1 MHTTHTTCL
10 RCLSS
15 HVFYNFVD
23 CVVHHVNTPRGP
35 LNQCEHWRE
44 VGGSSQNK
52 MTDEPS
58 DVSEVAN
65 NTLDVPEQ
73 VPGKKRDAAHNKRD
87 ASVLEKLKTLSVEDI
102 VLDETKTQILSIAGV
117 NYLSLSAKV
126 QLHFCQEMGIM
137 VLNKKR
143 KKEEIMELIL
153 NHISG

>member
-1 MHTTHTTCL
+1 MVC
-10 RCLSS
+10 R
-15 HVFYNFVD
+15 
-23 CVVHHVNTPRGP
+23 VNAPCGP

-44 VGGSSQNK
+44 VGGSSQYK

-65 NTLDVPEQ
+65 NSSDVPEQ

-117 NYLSLSAKV
+117 DYLSLSA
-126 QLHFCQEMGIM
+126 FG
-137 VLNKKR
+137 ND
-143 KKEEIMELIL
+143 EIA
-153 NHISG
+153 